1 MFTTSFLSIEIL
13 FAVGLLILWYNNHS
27 KFLEEEEFLE
37 KTFEAIGKVAQ
48 MQKGNQVYDKSFLSC
63 YDFKSISN
71 FNKLKKMMRE
81 QMKKKEVAANADFS
95 DDEENDFDCDD
106 DVVNYRMRRCI
117 NLLESNKDDPNALSV
132 ENLIQNSK
140 TLIAPHRHWM
150 RSLDESSHQIL
161 LIALKKRAVNNC
173 TAVQTNHKSFRL
185 VNNTDRFTFEDKEYA
200 VGDIMRNYIRWESDQ
215 VIHYANC
222 LTKNYG
228 SKIWHEA
235 VLNPK

>member
-1 MFTTSFLSIEIL
+1 MFTSSFLSFEIL
-13 FAVGLLILWYNNHS
+13 FAVGLLILWYNNHR
-27 KFLEEEEFLE
+27 KFLEEEEFLDN
-37 KTFEAIGKVAQ
+37 TFEAINKVVQ
-48 MQKGNQVYDKSFLSC
+48 IQKGNQVYDKSFLSA

-81 QMKKKEVAANADFS
+81 QMKKKDVAANADFS
-95 DDEENDFDCDD
+95 DDEEVDIDCNDA
-106 DVVNYRMRRCI
+106 VVNYRMRKCI
-117 NLLESNKDDPNALSV
+117 NLLELNKDEPNGPTI

-140 TLIAPHRHWM
+140 TPIAPHRHWM
-150 RSLDESSHQIL
+150 RYLDESSHQIL

-200 VGDIMRNYIRWESDQ
+200 VGDILRNYIRWESDQ